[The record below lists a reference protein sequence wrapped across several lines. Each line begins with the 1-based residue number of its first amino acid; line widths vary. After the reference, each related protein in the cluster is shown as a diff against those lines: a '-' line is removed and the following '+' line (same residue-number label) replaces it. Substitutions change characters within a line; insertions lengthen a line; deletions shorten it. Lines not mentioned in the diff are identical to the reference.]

1 MVTNDYDAFL
11 SKKAIYLE
19 QREEKMREKEMTFL
33 KQKKAKENERKYNSL
48 KISVKMPH
56 QKLKK

>member
-33 KQKKAKENERKYNSL
+33 K
-48 KISVKMPH
+48 
-56 QKLKK
+56 